1 MKAGERFTCPA
12 CGNAAFAKLEKILD
26 GWEVKG
32 EHLVC
37 SFCGA
42 DAGAPDAPKSSDPD
56 SVSAGRKALDALFGE
71 EDAAP
76 RKTPS
81 ILDMDTPSEHR
92 FCRDCVHSLVNVFAV
107 VCTRKHC
114 EVQPMDDCPDYEKR
128 PVRSAHSGSIPD
140 SGKK

>member
-1 MKAGERFTCPA
+1 MKPGDKFTCPA
-12 CGNAAFAKLEKILD
+12 CGNSAFAKLEKILD

-32 EHLVC
+32 ERLVC

-42 DAGAPDAPKSSDPD
+42 DAGTPDAIPAAGASGS
-56 SVSAGRKALDALFGE
+56 SAGRKALDALFGN
-71 EDAAP
+71 DAAAP
-76 RKTPS
+76 KKTS
-81 ILDMDTPSEHR
+81 ILDMDIPSEHR

-128 PVRSAHSGSIPD
+128 PEQSASHGSILD
-140 SGKK
+140 FGKK